1 MSVEDLVRRARS
13 PRVSI
18 RDQHAAF
25 SMLVDR
31 FEPMAIAVALRA
43 SDDAELAR
51 DACQEAF
58 LLAWRTLP
66 RLHEPAAFGGW
77 LKRLVRT
84 QCSRTR
90 RRHRPDGEAPERS
103 VDPAELVSRREVSR
117 KLKRAV
123 DELPPEERK
132 AITLFYFL
140 GEPLRVVARELDVTV
155 GSAGR
160 TVFDARLQLRR
171 RLPRGVAERFLARRP
186 TTAFARRVQAGLFD
200 DLVGEYRFDAR
211 PDHVV
216 RIRREG
222 ALLVSYA
229 GGQRNVL
236 ASRKTDALV
245 TTEFDGEGRFRRDA
259 RGRVSHFV
267 YYEFGQ
273 RLGVARKEVRSASR
287 RE

>member
-1 MSVEDLVRRARS
+1 MRRARS

-25 SMLVDR
+25 SMLVER

-43 SDDAELAR
+43 CDDAELAR

-58 LLAWRTLP
+58 LVAWRTLP
-66 RLHEPAAFGGW
+66 RLQEPAAFGGW

-84 QCSRTR
+84 QCARTR
-90 RRHRPDGEAPERS
+90 RRHREGGEALEPS
-103 VDPAELVSRREVSR
+103 ADPAELASRREISR
-117 KLKRAV
+117 KLQRAV
-123 DELPPEERK
+123 DELPADERR

-140 GEPLRVVARELDVTV
+140 GEPLRVVARELDGTV
-155 GSAGR
+155 GSAGK

-171 RLPRGVAERFLARRP
+171 RLPRGIAERFLTRRP
-186 TTAFARRVQAGLFD
+186 TIAFTRRVQAGLLD

-222 ALLVSYA
+222 ALLVGYA
-229 GGQRNVL
+229 GGQRSVL
-236 ASRKTDALV
+236 AARKADALV
-245 TTEFDGEGRFRRDA
+245 ATEFDGEGRFRRDA

-267 YYEFGQ
+267 YYEFGR
-273 RLGVARKEVRSASR
+273 RLGVARKVGVPSR
-287 RE
+287 RR

>member
-1 MSVEDLVRRARS
+1 L
-13 PRVSI
+13 
-18 RDQHAAF
+18 Q
-25 SMLVDR
+25 
-31 FEPMAIAVALRA
+31 
-43 SDDAELAR
+43 
-51 DACQEAF
+51 
-58 LLAWRTLP
+58 
-66 RLHEPAAFGGW
+66 EPAAFGGW

-84 QCSRTR
+84 QCARTR
-90 RRHRPDGEAPERS
+90 HRHRLDGEVPERS
-103 VDPAELVSRREVSR
+103 ADPAELASRREVAR
-117 KLKRAV
+117 KLQRAV
-123 DELPPEERK
+123 DDLPPDERT

-155 GSAGR
+155 GSAGK

-171 RLPRGVAERFLARRP
+171 RLPRGVAESFLARRP
-186 TTAFARRVQAGLFD
+186 TTAFARRVQAGLLD

-222 ALLVSYA
+222 ALLVGYA

-236 ASRKTDALV
+236 ASRKTNALV

-267 YYEFGQ
+267 YYEFGR
-273 RLGVARKEVRSASR
+273 RLGVARKTDGG
-287 RE
+287 